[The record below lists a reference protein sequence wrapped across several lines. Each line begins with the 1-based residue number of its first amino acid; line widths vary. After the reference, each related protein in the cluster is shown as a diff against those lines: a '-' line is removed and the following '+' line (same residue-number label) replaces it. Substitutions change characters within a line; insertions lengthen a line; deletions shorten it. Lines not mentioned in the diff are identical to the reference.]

1 MTSVL
6 SCQVSMRGNLVRP
19 VPLSAKSTC
28 MQLGPPPFPQV
39 QFFTSS
45 STHLVTPAL
54 QYFRSICTLRGL
66 LSPFSMKC
74 HGRVQF
80 SKHCQRRNCH
90 ANLKF
95 GLEVHDKIGYIFP
108 QDRPALLS
116 ASVLRPTRMSERLV
130 VYMVST
136 PPCIGRFKVCDVAHL
151 L

>member
-19 VPLSAKSTC
+19 VPLSAKSAC

-54 QYFRSICTLRGL
+54 QYFRFICTLRGL
-66 LSPFSMKC
+66 LSPFSIKC
-74 HGRVQF
+74 HTATVDF
-80 SKHCQRRNCH
+80 SFRNLVRGNCH

-108 QDRPALLS
+108 KDRARVAVCKFTTS
-116 ASVLRPTRMSERLV
+116 DSNVGASCSIHGKHPTLHRKIQGV
-130 VYMVST
+130 
-136 PPCIGRFKVCDVAHL
+136 
-151 L
+151 